1 MNYLSCLAWP
11 AMASVHEDPVS
22 IAGDN
27 PAMARPG
34 MNRRRALGLMAA
46 GLTLATSRT
55 ASAQDELIWQGVQR
69 VHQECQYVIPSLW
82 GLNTG
87 YPYALA
93 LMNYVNGLVSAPNYG
108 YLATNGHAPE
118 SDPNEILAAQ
128 AGLCEQAQL
137 VYLAIASRL
146 GLPAR
151 PIYIWYPEEFPEYTG
166 PGVPGHATVEVSYG
180 GAWHWFDPTWGM
192 FYRDLYAR
200 DDDVDSLIDVL
211 GMDSDLRDIMRF
223 QNSSLLWAQV
233 VRSLGPA
240 AARATGQSFMDF
252 PQLRVESPYGVV
264 IYRR

>member
-1 MNYLSCLAWP
+1 
-11 AMASVHEDPVS
+11 
-22 IAGDN
+22 
-27 PAMARPG
+27 
-34 MNRRRALGLMAA
+34 
-46 GLTLATSRT
+46 
-55 ASAQDELIWQGVQR
+55 
-69 VHQECQYVIPSLW
+69 
-82 GLNTG
+82 
-87 YPYALA
+87 
-93 LMNYVNGLVSAPNYG
+93 
-108 YLATNGHAPE
+108 
-118 SDPNEILAAQ
+118 
-128 AGLCEQAQL
+128 L

-151 PIYIWYPEEFPEYTG
+151 PVYIWYPEEFPEYTG

-233 VRSLGPA
+233 VRYLGPA
-240 AARATGQSFMDF
+240 AARSTGQSFMDF
-252 PQLRVESPYGVV
+252 PRLRVESPYGAV